1 MKKNNIKIFVALV
14 CMMISVAS
22 NAQALKG
29 SYFLDSSLNRHELNP
44 AFAPRAGYFQLLML
58 GNAGIGA
65 MTNID
70 VPSVLY
76 PKDGKLQTFLHPD
89 VSIKQFDRAF
99 PKNPHLDAELS
110 TTLLGFGFYT
120 KNKAFWTFDVDV
132 KTNLDTDLPGDL
144 FRFLKNG
151 TGVAGGSYNIGNF
164 NLYATAGLQASLGYS
179 RDIMKGLRVGAKARV
194 IAPLGY
200 AALNLENVRLNVSE
214 DKWQFLTEGYAHV
227 AFQGLEATPVEGEK
241 MPEVSFDA
249 ANFLRNG
256 AIAGLGCSFDL
267 GVEYTLE
274 VGSIFD
280 GLSVSAAVT
289 DLGMIRYK
297 PNAVLSYSTKGMVE
311 WTGFNDVKL
320 EEDMDMSAMVDDF
333 MEDAKSGL
341 LNFSENKKA
350 ALLRSTMPR
359 VYVGAEMPFL
369 KRKMSVGLLYSMRKS
384 HSYARNELTLSYNLT
399 PCKWFALGLNYSFLN
414 TMKTMGFILELTPRV
429 GPAFYIGCDYIP
441 VEFAR
446 ADFVPVIGMLPM
458 AYRTNLNFGFA
469 FQTGGKVTK
478 KPKIKK

>member
-1 MKKNNIKIFVALV
+1 M
-14 CMMISVAS
+14 
-22 NAQALKG
+22 
-29 SYFLDSSLNRHELNP
+29 
-44 AFAPRAGYFQLLML
+44 
-58 GNAGIGA
+58 
-65 MTNID
+65 
-70 VPSVLY
+70 
-76 PKDGKLQTFLHPD
+76 
-89 VSIKQFDRAF
+89 
-99 PKNPHLDAELS
+99 
-110 TTLLGFGFYT
+110 
-120 KNKAFWTFDVDV
+120 
-132 KTNLDTDLPGDL
+132 
-144 FRFLKNG
+144 
-151 TGVAGGSYNIGNF
+151 
-164 NLYATAGLQASLGYS
+164 
-179 RDIMKGLRVGAKARV
+179 
-194 IAPLGY
+194 
-200 AALNLENVRLNVSE
+200 
-214 DKWQFLTEGYAHV
+214 
-227 AFQGLEATPVEGEK
+227 
-241 MPEVSFDA
+241 
-249 ANFLRNG
+249 
-256 AIAGLGCSFDL
+256 
-267 GVEYTLE
+267 
-274 VGSIFD
+274 
-280 GLSVSAAVT
+280 
-289 DLGMIRYK
+289 
-297 PNAVLSYSTKGMVE
+297 LSYSTKGMVE